1 MAKYCP
7 HCGVRVSRPEFRFC
21 TVCGNSLDKPASRPG
36 ASPALLIQQL
46 GAAPRPVPIT
56 KPLVTIGREPTSD
69 IVIPNVI
76 VSRQHAELK
85 EKDGAY
91 WIADTKSTNGTM
103 VNGQQLEPFQERQLK
118 SGDIIRI
125 GDDRGNS
132 ISLAYQDGAEAAP
145 ITGTVNLGT
154 TTLTHL
160 TVSSLGRDPENDIH
174 LDHPF
179 VSKRHAEI
187 KPAASGGFVLRDLN
201 STNGTFVN
209 ERPLRGEQLLRDGD
223 WVQIG
228 PFKLAYQNGELT
240 RFTPGGNYRL
250 DALSLGREVTIKTDL
265 SLSRLFGRGDSAS
278 QLRILDDISLSIY
291 PKEFVGLVGGS
302 GAGKS
307 TLLKALSGFSPANQ
321 GQVIVNG
328 DDLYTNFSAYR
339 SIMGYVPQDDIIH
352 GQLTVR
358 GALTYASRLRLP
370 DATPAE
376 IEQRIQ
382 KVLAQVEMSEHV
394 DKQINRLSGGQRKR
408 VSIAV
413 ELLAEPGLFFLD
425 EPTSGL
431 DPGLE
436 KKMMKTLRELAD
448 DGRTIVLVTHATA
461 NIDQCNLVAFMAY
474 ARLTYY
480 GPPEDTESFFG
491 TGNFADV
498 YSLHLNPAD
507 ASASR
512 HQALWSSVPQS
523 GLETVVGPQAQTA
536 EQWAD
541 QFRNSPQ
548 YKKYVADRLGATGA
562 KLQPEQSYQPSRK
575 QRVSPLHQFSV
586 LARRYLDLIS
596 RDRLSLIILLAVMPV
611 IGLLLLIMTDP
622 YDLVG
627 KGPEAITA
635 EIQES
640 IDEKRLEEDPAL
652 IDEQFQ
658 GTYVVAGSAQRLL
671 FMLALAASL
680 LGIFAAAY
688 EIVKEQAIYR
698 RERMINL
705 MIVPYLSSK
714 IIILALFALLQC
726 FLLLLVLGVRV
737 HYPSE
742 GVFMPATAEMYVTL
756 LLATIASIS
765 LGLLISAVVKSEN
778 TVIYL
783 ILVVLFIQIIFAG
796 AIFDLP
802 AAAKPISYVTT
813 TRWTLEA
820 LGSSADM
827 QALNEKGVTCVEFED
842 EQMLLMAG
850 EPEAPCIEG
859 QMKQPALST
868 FNVDYERDVGHLL
881 LRWLALL
888 LFAVIFSSLAGI
900 LQRRKDVI

>member
-1 MAKYCP
+1 MSKYCP
-7 HCGVRVSRPEFRFC
+7 YCGVRVGRPESRFC
-21 TVCGNSLDKPASRPG
+21 AVCGNSLEKPAIQLD
-36 ASPALLIQQL
+36 ASPILHIQQL
-46 GAAPRPVPIT
+46 GASPHRVPIT
-56 KPLVTIGREPTSD
+56 KALVTIGREVTSD
-69 IVIPNVI
+69 ITIPNAI
-76 VSRQHAELK
+76 VSRHHAEL
-85 EKDGAY
+85 EEIDGAY
-91 WIADTKSTNGTM
+91 WITDKKSTNGTM
-103 VNGQQLEPFQERQLK
+103 LNGQLLEPYQSQQLK

-125 GDDRGNS
+125 GDEQGNS
-132 ISLAYQDGAEAAP
+132 VSLTFYSGTTDAP
-145 ITGTVNLGT
+145 ITGTINLGT
-154 TTLTHL
+154 TALTQQTTL
-160 TVSSLGRDPENDIH
+160 SIGRDPENDIH
-174 LDHPF
+174 LDHPV
-179 VSKRHAEI
+179 VSKRHAEVR
-187 KPAASGGFVLRDLN
+187 PSATGQFVLRDLN

-209 ERPLRGEQLLRDGD
+209 EQPLHGEHLLADHDR
-223 WVQIG
+223 VQIG
-228 PFKLAYQNGELT
+228 PFKLVYLRGELT
-240 RFTPGGNYRL
+240 RYTPGGNYRL
-250 DALSLGREVTIKTDL
+250 DALSLGREVTIPADN
-265 SLSRLFGRGDSAS
+265 SFDRLLGRNNR
-278 QLRILDDISLSIY
+278 LRILDDISLSIY
-291 PKEFVGLVGGS
+291 PKEFVALVGGS

-328 DDLYTNFSAYR
+328 DDLYTNFDAYR

-358 GALTYASRLRLP
+358 SALTYASRLRLP
-370 DATPAE
+370 DATQAE
-376 IEQRIQ
+376 IEHSIQ

-461 NIDQCNLVAFMAY
+461 NIDQCNLVAFMAH
-474 ARLTYY
+474 AHLTYY

-498 YSLHLNPAD
+498 YTLHLSPTD
-507 ASASR
+507 SSASR
-512 HQALWSSVPQS
+512 FQAAWFSPSQS
-523 GLETVVGPQAQTA
+523 GLETEIGLRPKTSD
-536 EQWAD
+536 QWAA
-541 QFRNSPQ
+541 QFRTSPQ
-548 YKKYVADRLGATGA
+548 YNEFVSDRLRAAGAGLSQG
-562 KLQPEQSYQPSRK
+562 KIHQPSRR

-586 LARRYLDLIS
+586 LAHRYMELIS
-596 RDRLSLIILLAVMPV
+596 RDKLSMIILLAVMPF

-627 KGPEAITA
+627 KDPEAITA

-640 IDEKRLEEDPAL
+640 IDEKRPEDDPEVP
-652 IDEQFQ
+652 DEQFQ

-688 EIVKEQAIYR
+688 EIVKEKAIYR

-705 MIVPYLSSK
+705 MIVPYFSSK
-714 IIILALFALLQC
+714 IVILTFFALLQC
-726 FLLLLVLGVRV
+726 FLLLFVLGLRV

-765 LGLLISAVVKSEN
+765 LGLLLSAVVKNEN

-802 AAAKPISYVTT
+802 AAAKPISYLTT

-820 LGSSADM
+820 LGDSASI

-842 EQMLLMAG
+842 EQMRMMLG

-868 FNVDYERDVGHLL
+868 FNVDYGSGARHLL

-900 LQRRKDVI
+900 IQRRKDVI